1 MDLDNE
7 ILKVL
12 WKSVIIY
19 RDRCLENIDL
29 AEQFKT
35 DKNYKGE
42 DDYEYFIMLYLI
54 QALTRENKGVSLI
67 YNKLVNNGIDKKK
80 ANKFIYSVLKLN
92 YKTDK
97 RLWSFNEL
105 ELFDIPMEMMGDRS
119 SQYKFF

>member
-12 WKSVIIY
+12 WNSVIIY
-19 RDRCLENIDL
+19 RNKCLENKDL

-35 DKNYKGE
+35 DTNYKGE
-42 DDYEYFIMLYLI
+42 EDYEYFIMLYLI
-54 QALTRENKGVSLI
+54 QSLTRENKGVSLI
-67 YNKLVNNGIDKKK
+67 YNKLVDNGIDKKK

-105 ELFDIPMEMMGDRS
+105 ELFNIPMEMMGDRS